1 MAHPRPLSVA
11 VIGAGPGG
19 TSLVE
24 RLVAN
29 AAELMP
35 GHPLHLHVVD
45 PHPPGAGRVWRRE
58 QSPLLWANSLA
69 SDITLFTD
77 EAATCEGPILP
88 GPSLWE
94 WGRDRAAE
102 IRGGRTQPALAP
114 YADELSRLTPVS
126 FPSRPLLSAYLAWV
140 FRATAASAPPDV
152 RVIVHRDRAV
162 DVTDGP
168 LGRQLVELA
177 AGTGI
182 AVDAVVLAQGHLDHE
197 PDPRERELALYAREN
212 DLTYL
217 PCGYTA
223 DQDLGVLA
231 PGEPVIVRGI
241 GLAFVDLMVRVSSG
255 RGGRF
260 RRGAD
265 GGLTYHA
272 SGNEPVLYVGS
283 RRGVPYRA
291 KTGYELT
298 GGRHVPRFLTVE
310 AFDDRPGPKALEWRR
325 DIRPALHREMLW
337 AYYRRLF
344 TAHRDRTT
352 ADWADVAEPLAAA
365 LTDGDPAPLIDATV
379 PAPDDRLD
387 LGLLDR
393 PLRGRRFGDAAE
405 LQDMLHTHM
414 AADLARRSDPRFS
427 ADLAVIHALLG
438 AYGVVARLLAAGR
451 IADRAQLHE
460 LPDFHGF
467 FSYIAS
473 GPPGPRLEEMSAL
486 AKAGVIRFVG
496 PDAVVGARDGDF
508 TAHSPAVPGVV
519 RARAL
524 VEARLPEP
532 ALARTLDPLLRRLY
546 ARGAVSEERLAGAP
560 TGRVRTEIGTHR
572 LVDADGITHS
582 ARFAI
587 GHGVAGGV
595 AVGGFARPRFDAPT
609 FRVNDALARDVLR
622 NLAAARPTHVGAP
635 AERLTA

>member
-1 MAHPRPLSVA
+1 MAHPRPFSVA

-19 TSLVE
+19 TSLIE

-29 AAELMP
+29 AAELLP
-35 GHPLHLHVVD
+35 RHPLHLHVVD

-77 EAATCEGPILP
+77 EAATCEGPIAP

-102 IRGGRTQPALAP
+102 IREGRTQPALAP

-140 FRATAASAPPDV
+140 FRATAASAPPNV
-152 RVIVHRDRAV
+152 RIIVHRDRAV
-162 DVTDGP
+162 DLTDGP
-168 LGRQLVELA
+168 FGRQQLELA
-177 AGTGI
+177 GGTGI
-182 AVDAVVLAQGHLDHE
+182 VADAVVLAQGHLDHE
-197 PDPRERELALYAREN
+197 PDPSEREFVGYAREN
-212 DLTYL
+212 GLTYL
-217 PCGYTA
+217 PRGYAA

-231 PGEPVIVRGI
+231 PGEPVIVRGL

-260 RRGAD
+260 GRGAE
-265 GGLTYHA
+265 GVPTYHP

-298 GGRHVPRFLTVE
+298 GDRHVPRFLAIET
-310 AFDDRPGPKALEWRR
+310 FDDRPGPRALEWHR
-325 DIRPALHREMLW
+325 DIRPALDREMLW
-337 AYYRRLF
+337 AYYQRLF

-352 ADWADVAEPLAAA
+352 ADWADVAEPLAEA
-365 LTDGDPAPLIDATV
+365 LADGDHAPLVNATV
-379 PAPDDRLD
+379 PGPDDRLD

-393 PLRGRRFGDAAE
+393 PLLGRRFADATE
-405 LQDMLHTHM
+405 LQEALLTHM

-427 ADLAVIHALLG
+427 ADLAVIHALLV
-438 AYGVVARLLAAGR
+438 AYGVIARLLAAGR
-451 IADRAQLHE
+451 ISDSAQLHE
-460 LPDFHGF
+460 LSKFHNY

-473 GPPGPRLEEMSAL
+473 GPPGPRLAEMAAL
-486 AKAGVIRFVG
+486 AEAGVIRFVG
-496 PDAVVGARDGDF
+496 PDTAVAARDGAF
-508 TAHSPAVPGVV
+508 VAHSPAVPGVV

-546 ARGAVSEERLAGAP
+546 ARGAVSEELLAGVP
-560 TGRVRTEIGTHR
+560 TGKVRTEVGTHR
-572 LVDADGITHS
+572 LVDSDGIGHN
-582 ARFAI
+582 ARFAT

-609 FRVNDALARDVLR
+609 FRVNDSLARDVLR
-622 NLAAARPTHVGAP
+622 GLAASAPTPVAAP
-635 AERLTA
+635 TERLTA